1 MCEFDSNF
9 VEFIATNIEK
19 VVWSMVESLKV
30 LPRLLDAGIYMV
42 NVTKPGYK
50 LCQYY

>member
-1 MCEFDSNF
+1 M
-9 VEFIATNIEK
+9 EK

-30 LPRLLDAGIYMV
+30 LPRLLDTWIYMV

-50 LCQYY
+50 LFQYY